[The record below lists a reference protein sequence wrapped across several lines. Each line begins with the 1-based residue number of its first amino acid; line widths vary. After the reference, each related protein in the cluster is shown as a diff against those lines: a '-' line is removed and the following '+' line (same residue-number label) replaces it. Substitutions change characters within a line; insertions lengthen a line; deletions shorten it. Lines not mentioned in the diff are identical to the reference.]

1 MRTMAKSFNLE
12 MMSRPKEKCTAVRM
26 RPEEGFCV
34 QSGYC
39 AAIFG
44 IKIDDR
50 KPIMAETTSHGTDEK
65 RGSRRDGHQTRIKKT
80 YPTNSSA
87 VAIAM
92 SV

>member
-44 IKIDDR
+44 IKIVI
-50 KPIMAETTSHGTDEK
+50 PEK
-65 RGSRRDGHQTRIKKT
+65 VLTLFGSLVGG
-80 YPTNSSA
+80 
-87 VAIAM
+87 
-92 SV
+92 